1 MWVSV
6 KTLNYYFKLEGGNK
20 RLAYVEP
27 KSTIYLI
34 EGCPCDRSY
43 NNTLYF
49 ENKREQWLYMRNH
62 ATHTFTDQYYQRY
75 ERGYLRINE
84 NAEKLYEVNYMAFS
98 NDRTFNPAGVPTN
111 NQKIFYCFV
120 DNIEYINEN
129 CTEIHYTIDIMQTYF
144 FDYQLGYCMVDREH
158 TITDNLFEN
167 LVPEPVTCTEFEYR
181 ELNNI
186 SLPKIGRDGETYTTN
201 LYSLMIE
208 YMPNTHCITSL
219 ETLIPNTDPTDAS
232 NYWDAQNM
240 RIVWSPIDDTLGT
253 LPNTYTQGEM
263 RNNNYC
269 GTRYVFLD
277 IPPAIY
283 PTPGDSGNGST
294 IQQYMGRLLV
304 EMLGSGMNKGDYPFI
319 LKGLNSVFSNKGQ
332 RAAIVN
338 LTIVPRTFK
347 SSPPTSDKP
356 WYSLT
361 DAYTP
366 TFISTYS
373 INKATSFYSTYLSTN
388 YTPKNKKML
397 SYPFSSIIVTNDNG
411 DERQYLWEEFY
422 DKNYRFRLQGVNVST
437 PTATLTPVAY
447 RGRDIDI
454 GKMSVQCTDFP
465 TAKWTEDSYL
475 SYIASNKGAML
486 SQAAQAMSGMVSGAI
501 GRPRTVGTIRGY
513 YGGDSTTMSGS
524 KIDMKYSRA
533 TGKPL
538 HIAKTVASTTS
549 AEPRYSKQGNIIEYV
564 PDAGSMIG
572 AGGSLVDMAT
582 KLADTS
588 ASPDPTYG
596 STNYSAIRSVNNLY
610 GFKILEQF
618 PRIESAKRIDN
629 YFTLFGYAINDV
641 KIPNI
646 KSQPK
651 TSLRPHWNY
660 IKNIYTVILP
670 FDDGNTQRYVSTD
683 VEENLQAIYD
693 KGITFWMKGG
703 EVGDYSLD
711 NSPQI

>member
-1 MWVSV
+1 
-6 KTLNYYFKLEGGNK
+6 
-20 RLAYVEP
+20 LAYIEP

-84 NAEKLYEVNYMAFS
+84 NAENLYEVNYMAFS

-158 TITDNLFEN
+158 TLTDNLFEN

-186 SLPKIGRDGETYTTN
+186 SLPKIGRDGEIYTNN
-201 LYSLMIE
+201 LYSIMIE
-208 YMPNTHCITSL
+208 YMANTHCIVGITTHL
-219 ETLIPNTDPTDAS
+219 ANTDPNNPS
-232 NYWDAQNM
+232 NYLSADSMIINWA
-240 RIVWSPIDDTLGT
+240 PIESSLGT
-253 LPNTYTQGEM
+253 NDVHTQGEM

-269 GTRYVFLD
+269 GTRYAFVD
-277 IPPAIY
+277 IPPQSL
-283 PTPGDSGNGST
+283 TSGSLV
-294 IQQYMGRLLV
+294 QQYMGRIER
-304 EMLGSGMNKGDYPFI
+304 EMLGSGTDRGTYPFV
-319 LKGLNSVFSNKGQ
+319 LKGLDSIFSNKGQ

-338 LTIVPRTFK
+338 LTIVPRLFNSMPNSIST
-347 SSPPTSDKP
+347 PYYNLD
-356 WYSLT
+356 
-361 DAYTP
+361 DAYTQ

-373 INKATSFYSTYLSTN
+373 ITKATSFYSTYLATN

-422 DKNYRFRLQGVNVST
+422 NKNYRFRLQGVNVSV
-437 PTATLTPVAY
+437 PTAVLTPVGY

-475 SYIASNKGAML
+475 SYIATNKGAIL
-486 SQAAQAMSGMVSGAI
+486 SQGAQALSGMVSGAI
-501 GRPRTVGTIRGY
+501 GRPRTIGTVRGY
-513 YGGDSTTMSGS
+513 YGGDTTTSYGS
-524 KIDMKYSRA
+524 HTDIKYSRA

-538 HIAKTVASTTS
+538 HINRGGADTTS
-549 AEPRYSKQGNIIEYV
+549 INPRYSLQGNIIDYV
-564 PDAGSMIG
+564 PDPGSMIG

-670 FDDGNTQRYVSTD
+670 FDDGNTQRYVNID
-683 VEENLQAIYD
+683 VEEGLQAIYD
-693 KGITFWMKGG
+693 KGITFWLNWT